1 MIVYSQVK
9 DYIIGGNN
17 MEIRKEINGFYELAD
32 MVWSGAVDTIKD
44 IQNANKEDEFMN
56 FLEAVFCDEVPTDT
70 EVNDFIWFDR
80 DYIYENIGLT
90 ENGNLPED
98 ELEENEL
105 TEDELAEALNNSIDS
120 LIVSDDFDE
129 FCGDCDCEKCICNEI
144 CRSLADCEALFEDYK
159 NQVITIDEIKEK
171 IEGKTDIN
179 IWR

>member
-1 MIVYSQVK
+1 
-9 DYIIGGNN
+9 

-90 ENGNLPED
+90 ENGELPE
-98 ELEENEL
+98 EEMI
-105 TEDELAEALNNSIDS
+105 EALNESIKK
-120 LIVSDDFDE
+120 LELEDDFEE
-129 FCGDCDCEKCICNEI
+129 FCDDCEECICDRI
-144 CRSLADCEALFEDYK
+144 CYAKVDCKALFEDFK
-159 NQVITIDEIKEK
+159 NQVITIDDIKETW
-171 IEGKTDIN
+171 EEETGMN
-179 IWR
+179 VWR

>member
-1 MIVYSQVK
+1 MIIYSQVK

-17 MEIRKEINGFYELAD
+17 MEIRREINDFYALAD
-32 MVWSGAVDTIKD
+32 MVWSGAVDTITD

-70 EVNDFIWFDR
+70 MVNDFIWHDR

-90 ENGNLPED
+90 ENGELP
-98 ELEENEL
+98 ENEL
-105 TEDELAEALNNSIDS
+105 AEILNDSINR

-159 NQVITIDEIKEK
+159 NQVITIDDIKETW
-171 IEGKTDIN
+171 EEETGMN